1 MEQRWEEIFAN
12 SFLSAILIISSISQP
27 FSHQNDS
34 YAKTPEV
41 WYTSKAD
48 AVYAIM
54 LGWPENGII
63 ELGDVK
69 ANAKSKITMIGF
81 AESLNFAMESNRL
94 KIDLP
99 PFLKVFNACKA
110 SQWASVLKLTNVE
123 PTEQLN
129 APEEGMLE
137 DNTIKVEIS

>member
-1 MEQRWEEIFAN
+1 
-12 SFLSAILIISSISQP
+12 
-27 FSHQNDS
+27 
-34 YAKTPEV
+34 
-41 WYTSKAD
+41 
-48 AVYAIM
+48 M

-69 ANAKSKITMIGF
+69 ANPKSKIAMIGL

-99 PFLKVFNACKA
+99 PFLKAFKACKA

-123 PTEQLN
+123 PVDQFN
-129 APEEGMLE
+129 APEEGMVE